1 MAHDERHP
9 DRLGRRMR
17 DGGVPPDR
25 DLLPEI
31 NAAIDREEAR
41 RSVRPP
47 GRVPWPRLVAVAAA
61 LTVVLVSAWTA
72 VYRDEAELGLLD
84 GPEVALLG
92 TPAEGDGGMDVIDR
106 ALDELNRALDGDPE
120 NRNLSKLVLMVHQK
134 RGDLLRRTDGTGD
147 LE

>member
-17 DGGVPPDR
+17 DGGVPPER

-47 GRVPWPRLVAVAAA
+47 DRVPWPRLMAVAAA

-72 VYRDEAELGLLD
+72 VYRDETGLGPLP
-84 GPEVALLG
+84 GPQLAAREE
-92 TPAEGDGGMDVIDR
+92 TDPGDGGMDVIDR
-106 ALDELNRALDGDPE
+106 ALDELNRALATDPE
-120 NRNLSKLVLMVHQK
+120 NRNLSRLVLMIHQK
-134 RGDLLRRTDGTGD
+134 RGDLLLRTDGTGD